1 MTTSKAERLIQ
12 EGPLALKKETGGSPL
27 VVLYPRNRY
36 RNAYL
41 SRYLREPDCG
51 LYYYALQTTDRNLR
65 KFLNN
70 LIEDLDAST
79 DGFGDNLRAAIAAKA
94 GAQDLAAAFAEDLRA
109 LSSEPFTLLLDQ
121 YDRLPEKEETK
132 RFMEAL
138 IEHMPAHGQII
149 INAREQAYLP
159 WFDLVS
165 EQKATVL
172 GAEFVP
178 EESAPPTPA
187 PEVPHIEVYS
197 LGRGYTLVNGVP
209 VTHWDGELPKNLFY
223 FFMDHELVT
232 RDEIFDVF
240 WPTLSVKE
248 ATNVFHVTKRKINER
263 LGYDLT
269 QYASGFYSHS
279 DKLDIFYDVASFS
292 KAVEEA
298 MAVDEQQAEPHWEEA
313 VRLYRAPFLH
323 RLDMEWARERR
334 AELRRQNATAQIGL
348 GRIREAQGRLDDA
361 LKHYTRALHETPE
374 REDIHRQVMSLY
386 YRKGDTEKAAE
397 QYHILERSLRET
409 LNIAPS
415 PETVSLYKQITGQ
428 S

>member
-1 MTTSKAERLIQ
+1 MTSKAERIVRD
-12 EGPLALKKETGGSPL
+12 GPLAIKKETGGSPL
-27 VVLYPRNRY
+27 VVLYPRNHY

-41 SRYLREPDCG
+41 ARYLKEPDCG

-70 LIEDLDAST
+70 LIEDMDAST
-79 DGFGDNLRAAIAAKA
+79 DGFGAALRAALSAKA
-94 GAQDLAAAFAEDLRA
+94 KAPDLAAALAEDLRN

-121 YDRLPEKEETK
+121 YDRLPEKEETR

-138 IEHMPAHGQII
+138 IQRIPEQAQIV

-165 EQKATVL
+165 EQKARVL
-172 GAEFVP
+172 GAEYVP
-178 EESAPPTPA
+178 EEAVTPQPPPD
-187 PEVPHIEVYS
+187 VPRIEVFS
-197 LGRGYTLVNGVP
+197 LGRGYTLVNGAP
-209 VTHWDGELPKNLFY
+209 VTHWDGELPKHLFF
-223 FFMDHELVT
+223 FFMDHDLVT

-279 DKLDIFYDVASFS
+279 EELDIFYDVSAFT
-292 KAVEEA
+292 KAVEDA
-298 MAVDEQQAEPHWEEA
+298 MMADDRDVEQYWRAAVN
-313 VRLYRAPFLH
+313 LYRAPFLH
-323 RLDMEWARERR
+323 RLDMPWARDRR
-334 AELRRQNATAQIGL
+334 EELRRQNAQAQIGL
-348 GRIREAQGRLDDA
+348 GRILEERKDIAGA
-361 LKHYTRALHETPE
+361 LKHYHRALVATPE
-374 REDIHRQVMSLY
+374 REDIHRQVMALY
-386 YRKGDTEKAAE
+386 LKQGDKTRAAA
-397 QYHILERSLRET
+397 QYAILERSLKET

-415 PETVSLYKQITGQ
+415 PETVALYKQITG
-428 S
+428 

>member
-1 MTTSKAERLIQ
+1 MTGKAERIIS
-12 EGPLALKKETGGSPL
+12 EGPLAIKRETGGSPM

-41 SRYLREPDCG
+41 ARYLKEPDCG
-51 LYYYALQTTDRNLR
+51 LFYYALQTTDRNLR

-70 LIEDLDAST
+70 LIEDLNAST
-79 DGFGDNLRAAIAAKA
+79 DGFGASLRSALTAKA
-94 GAQDLAAAFAEDLRA
+94 KAPDLAAALADDLAE

-138 IEHMPAHGQII
+138 IDQIPEHGQIV

-165 EQKATVL
+165 EERARVL
-172 GAEFVP
+172 GAEYVP
-178 EESAPPTPA
+178 EEAGPPAPT
-187 PEVPHIEVYS
+187 PEVPRIEVFS
-197 LGRGYTLVNGVP
+197 LGRGYALVNGVP
-209 VTHWDGELPKNLFY
+209 VTHWDGELPKNLFF

-263 LGYDLT
+263 LDYDLT

-279 DKLDIFYDVASFS
+279 EELDIFYDVFAFT

-298 MAVDEQQAEPHWEEA
+298 MMADPKDAEKHWAEA

-323 RLDMEWARERR
+323 RLEMDWAHDRRE
-334 AELRRQNATAQIGL
+334 ELRRQNAQAQIGL
-348 GRIREAQGRLDDA
+348 GRILEERNEIDNA
-361 LKHYTRALHETPE
+361 LKHYVRALNATPE
-374 REDIHRQVMSLY
+374 REDIHRQVMALY
-386 YRKGDTEKAAE
+386 LQQGNKDKAAA
-397 QYHILERSLRET
+397 QYTILERSLKET

-415 PETVSLYKQITGQ
+415 PETIALYKEITG
-428 S
+428 